1 MTLIEVLNTVVLDAL
16 WSALAAAGF
25 AILFNVPRRA
35 LLGCIVTG
43 AVGHSLRTLLMLYG
57 FTIEAATL
65 TGATAVGFLAWGF
78 ARHYQIP
85 SLIFAVCGTIPMVPG
100 SYAYRAMI
108 GLIRVA
114 GANPIDGEAV
124 LIDAWIN
131 FVKTGLILLAIAAGI
146 AAPTLLFRR
155 RRPIV

>member
-43 AVGHSLRTLLMLYG
+43 AVGHALRTLLLYG

-65 TGATAVGFLAWGF
+65 TGATVVGFMAWGF
-78 ARHYQIP
+78 ARHYQMP

-155 RRPIV
+155 RKPIV